1 MYFTTRKF
9 WTDLTERTVSTAAQ
23 AAIGVVSAAS
33 FGFLEIDSW
42 QAVGAAAGAAGVVA
56 ILKAFSAGRGKEEE
70 LGS

>member
-23 AAIGVVSAAS
+23 AALGVVAADS
-33 FGFLEIDSW
+33 FGVLEIDSW
-42 QAVGAAAGAAGVVA
+42 QAVAVAAGAAGVVA